1 TVLGSPEV
9 DEGVRR
15 PNHQVANE
23 LLRRYEQEEPCADFH
38 VLKCFGERFLA
49 VVSKLAEYV
58 CDKDPEYSP
67 VVYSWATAD
76 TSTATSVESC
86 ESALRLLKEREAAVI
101 SLEPWED
108 PRYFGQKP
116 SVLGSSSE
124 CATRKS
130 QTASKHLPHMRKM
143 TLEKPFCA
151 EAMCLG
157 CDLRLDDNLALKAA
171 TEGAQSFLP
180 IYVFDPEKF
189 NTPTLAGARK
199 SSARRARFLVES
211 VQCLRHKLEQGG
223 SGLAV
228 ALGPPQEV
236 IPKLAESCASVT
248 VTKGFCS
255 EEQQEEHLVSKRLKA
270 GAELRSVWGGTL
282 YMPEECGQN
291 PASTPLLFTSFKNKA
306 EGRGHIRA
314 PVSAPKQLP
323 PVPNLGELKEA
334 LSFLPTL
341 QQLGYENEEVEEA
354 LRDDPRGVLPFQG
367 GEDAALAR
375 LQKWMF
381 DDNHLKDYFDI
392 RNGMLGEGFSSKLS
406 PWLAK
411 RYETERRIQNK
422 STYWLVFEL
431 TWRDFFIYM
440 AWSQGDKIFL
450 PGGITGDRTA
460 WRGSKDKLQRWKEGT
475 TGDQLVD
482 ANMRELKA
490 TGFMSNR
497 GRQNVASFLIFDLG
511 VDWRHGAAHF
521 EELLLDYDPCSN
533 WGNWVAAAGLT
544 GQRINKFNTRKQL
557 QDYDPHR
564 EYVNHW
570 LRGDGR
576 KVQTQT
582 VLTFQPAREEGTNNG
597 PEGKRGLSQNGR
609 YQISTP
615 RHEEILQVLTA
626 LAQAKEEDL
635 LQECIQAFTDVAT
648 VEPDFFKAQLAQ
660 NLEPAKFMATVAR
673 TREACESGLRGL
685 AIEWLVSYVEKRH
698 KFLSKSAPD
707 FINLTLECCLGLSV
721 SAWRARAPASEP
733 SQPDLV
739 AGAPVLHGGMSLM
752 LEVDDSE
759 EKLKARESR
768 ESNKQMVMMEPHGC
782 GSTPNRRNAQLLNC
796 KVIKSRVFWA
806 QRDGAAV
813 RQPDAEVEDVPLD
826 DDSTSEGGNSPPC
839 RGDPMQSPEESE
851 APARVW
857 ASKGIT
863 GLLETV
869 GGRRVEEEVLENSVL
884 LNVYDVSDSDVIQR
898 VNRIFTADDTVLAG
912 GVFHAGVE
920 VYGKEWC
927 YGATVPGRSG
937 VGAVKP
943 RLHPQ
948 HRYRATVHMGN
959 TEKSPDEIS
968 RILVCMA
975 SEWPGS
981 AYDLI
986 HHNCLT
992 FCNVLLGELGL
1003 RRIPGWVDRA
1013 ARAASQVDKAVKAVR
1028 SISAD
1033 EVQLQAEETLQTL
1046 RRDSLAALEA
1056 AKGGTQKFLER
1067 VQEQAQQP
1075 LSEASE
1081 LAGRAQE
1088 QLQSVGASIWQWG
1101 QSFQESVGMS
1111 EAAVPNLSDIGKKAE
1126 DNWQSFSDSLRS
1138 WGENVTKDL
1147 KQTLEGSK
1155 PGKAGAGAGGYRT
1168 ETDRDER
1175 GTAGLI
1181 KAQEASLLKQGLLE
1195 DEDEGDSEHQAPTSF
1210 PTGAQQRDLLD
1221 DWDAAGL
1228 QSAV

>member
-1 TVLGSPEV
+1 
-9 DEGVRR
+9 
-15 PNHQVANE
+15 
-23 LLRRYEQEEPCADFH
+23 
-38 VLKCFGERFLA
+38 
-49 VVSKLAEYV
+49 
-58 CDKDPEYSP
+58 
-67 VVYSWATAD
+67 
-76 TSTATSVESC
+76 
-86 ESALRLLKEREAAVI
+86 
-101 SLEPWED
+101 
-108 PRYFGQKP
+108 
-116 SVLGSSSE
+116 
-124 CATRKS
+124 
-130 QTASKHLPHMRKM
+130 
-143 TLEKPFCA
+143 
-151 EAMCLG
+151 
-157 CDLRLDDNLALKAA
+157 
-171 TEGAQSFLP
+171 
-180 IYVFDPEKF
+180 
-189 NTPTLAGARK
+189 
-199 SSARRARFLVES
+199 
-211 VQCLRHKLEQGG
+211 
-223 SGLAV
+223 
-228 ALGPPQEV
+228 
-236 IPKLAESCASVT
+236 
-248 VTKGFCS
+248 
-255 EEQQEEHLVSKRLKA
+255 
-270 GAELRSVWGGTL
+270 
-282 YMPEECGQN
+282 
-291 PASTPLLFTSFKNKA
+291 
-306 EGRGHIRA
+306 
-314 PVSAPKQLP
+314 
-323 PVPNLGELKEA
+323 
-334 LSFLPTL
+334 
-341 QQLGYENEEVEEA
+341 
-354 LRDDPRGVLPFQG
+354 
-367 GEDAALAR
+367 
-375 LQKWMF
+375 
-381 DDNHLKDYFDI
+381 
-392 RNGMLGEGFSSKLS
+392 
-406 PWLAK
+406 
-411 RYETERRIQNK
+411 
-422 STYWLVFEL
+422 
-431 TWRDFFIYM
+431 
-440 AWSQGDKIFL
+440 
-450 PGGITGDRTA
+450 
-460 WRGSKDKLQRWKEGT
+460 
-475 TGDQLVD
+475 
-482 ANMRELKA
+482 
-490 TGFMSNR
+490 
-497 GRQNVASFLIFDLG
+497 
-511 VDWRHGAAHF
+511 
-521 EELLLDYDPCSN
+521 
-533 WGNWVAAAGLT
+533 
-544 GQRINKFNTRKQL
+544 
-557 QDYDPHR
+557 
-564 EYVNHW
+564 
-570 LRGDGR
+570 
-576 KVQTQT
+576 
-582 VLTFQPAREEGTNNG
+582 
-597 PEGKRGLSQNGR
+597 
-609 YQISTP
+609 
-615 RHEEILQVLTA
+615 
-626 LAQAKEEDL
+626 
-635 LQECIQAFTDVAT
+635 
-648 VEPDFFKAQLAQ
+648 
-660 NLEPAKFMATVAR
+660 
-673 TREACESGLRGL
+673 
-685 AIEWLVSYVEKRH
+685 
-698 KFLSKSAPD
+698 
-707 FINLTLECCLGLSV
+707 
-721 SAWRARAPASEP
+721 
-733 SQPDLV
+733 
-739 AGAPVLHGGMSLM
+739 
-752 LEVDDSE
+752 
-759 EKLKARESR
+759 
-768 ESNKQMVMMEPHGC
+768 
-782 GSTPNRRNAQLLNC
+782 
-796 KVIKSRVFWA
+796 
-806 QRDGAAV
+806 
-813 RQPDAEVEDVPLD
+813 
-826 DDSTSEGGNSPPC
+826 
-839 RGDPMQSPEESE
+839 MQSPEESE

-1067 VQEQAQQP
+1067 AQEQAQQP

-1221 DWDAAGL
+1221 DWDAAPAAKSSPPEAKVDL
-1228 QSAV
+1228 LA